1 MYGDISAKLESQQ
14 EENKKI
20 QEDLTRR
27 QERYMKRELEYRKHI
42 EDLQR
47 ELRVRYGYETDAY
60 KNNER
65 IIKTLKG
72 QLDDNIDGIQSKTK
86 KLKEEQEKD
95 IVRKFNSELSK
106 MKKKIEERKT
116 QKGDQAADLKD
127 RENELHHHLE
137 LITNIAQRID
147 NENRALMKKN
157 QELKGEYKAQEN
169 DRELLVKQLVM
180 QKKENAKIR
189 EEIEFYERI
198 I

>member
-1 MYGDISAKLESQQ
+1 
-14 EENKKI
+14 
-20 QEDLTRR
+20 
-27 QERYMKRELEYRKHI
+27 
-42 EDLQR
+42 
-47 ELRVRYGYETDAY
+47 
-60 KNNER
+60 
-65 IIKTLKG
+65 
-72 QLDDNIDGIQSKTK
+72 
-86 KLKEEQEKD
+86 
-95 IVRKFNSELSK
+95 

-169 DRELLVKQLVM
+169 DRELLVMQLVM